1 MWEKLAEW
9 IRSDEAKEMFDNDLR
24 FESTFRTIIAKA
36 CEFAD
41 SDKVMIWSN
50 GGELLV
56 PTLEIANKIADALDE
71 VLDVETST
79 GSYDDDVND
88 MCSRWHY
95 ITF

>member
-1 MWEKLAEW
+1 MWDKLIDW
-9 IRSDEAKEMFDNDLR
+9 LYSDEAKEMFCNDVY
-24 FESTFRTIIAKA
+24 FKSTFRMIIAKA

-41 SDKVMIWSN
+41 NDKVMIWSN

-88 MCSRWHY
+88 MCSGWHY